1 MCDCGAPGKCDCATC
16 AMATFCPWGM
26 HGATAKMLR
35 SGQRYDACSG
45 WDAPECAISA
55 GLYVGGSVMSC
66 ILNACVAD
74 VLAQKLR
81 VRDHGE
87 SAEPGENIRDRH
99 GINEA
104 PLGDFCCH
112 CWCHPCAVAQEHY
125 QVKSALPPSDPY
137 GGVPP
142 TMYVQPVAQSMP
154 QTYAGPAAPQQQ
166 PYAPQQQPHTMD
178 DERAPKRA
186 PSPSEGNTSSR
197 GEAASSAGGTPPAKR
212 MLFQHG
218 EAAAREER
226 RLLREAGD
234 ALAAKGGPR
243 GKGKGNGGGKGGG
256 GHGGARPPPW
266 P

>member
-1 MCDCGAPGKCDCATC
+1 MYSGGGPQPVAHGQPVVAQPVHGYAGAPPMAQQPVVPLGSGSWQNGLCDCGAPGKCDCATC

-55 GLYVGGSVMSC
+55 GLYVGGSVLSC

-74 VLAQKLR
+74 VCFTGLGGLSMISYTQFLR
-81 VRDHGE
+81 K
-87 SAEPGENIRDRH
+87 NIRDRH
-99 GINEA
+99 GINDP

-125 QVKSALPPSDPY
+125 QVKCALPPPDPY

-154 QTYAGPAAPQQQ
+154 QAYAGPAAPQQQ
-166 PYAPQQQPHTMD
+166 PYAPQQQPY
-178 DERAPKRA
+178 APQGSYSA
-186 PSPSEGNTSSR
+186 QPSKYPST
-197 GEAASSAGGTPPAKR
+197 
-212 MLFQHG
+212 
-218 EAAAREER
+218 
-226 RLLREAGD
+226 
-234 ALAAKGGPR
+234 
-243 GKGKGNGGGKGGG
+243 
-256 GHGGARPPPW
+256 
-266 P
+266 